1 MRREKIESFRQ
12 NLRSF
17 ERLIEHQTKNSTDC
31 NGVSLA
37 QCHAILALDQLKSSS
52 VNKLADDLGLDK
64 STVSRTI
71 EGLVRIGLVNR
82 EIDME
87 NRRAS
92 ILTLTGQ
99 GKKTAQNINEEN
111 NLFFRNVFLNL
122 PQEKLDSF
130 IDGFNIFVQALKY
143 YLNEDKK
150 ENDK

>member
-99 GKKTAQNINEEN
+99 GKKTVQNINEEN